1 MFCTYERPSQ
11 AFTSCFVNPYVPL
24 TLPVLVD
31 LLNSA
36 SPSQPSISKVLK
48 SEDLAS
54 LNPIKGLT
62 VTSTKSRLYPKFLSY
77 IYEGE
82 KKKSQPPLHSLHCFP
97 SFSGKATS
105 IMPSN
110 SLILQLSTFDQKRHT
125 SQSRS
130 NWLPLLKVAK
140 ESLTQL
146 TFIEVFAHL
155 HFSDIHFFYPLISI
169 QFPVTQEC
177 EFISTLQTWF
187 CLIQL
192 SF

>member
-36 SPSQPSISKVLK
+36 SPSQPSISKVPK

-82 KKKSQPPLHSLHCFP
+82 KKKKKVNHHSTASLLFQVRLQVSCHQILLF
-97 SFSGKATS
+97 
-105 IMPSN
+105 SN
-110 SLILQLSTFDQKRHT
+110 S
-125 SQSRS
+125 
-130 NWLPLLKVAK
+130 
-140 ESLTQL
+140 
-146 TFIEVFAHL
+146 AHL
-155 HFSDIHFFYPLISI
+155 TKKDTHHKADLTDFH
-169 QFPVTQEC
+169 C
-177 EFISTLQTWF
+177 
-187 CLIQL
+187 
-192 SF
+192 

>member
-82 KKKSQPPLHSLHCFP
+82 KKKSQPPLHCFP

-110 SLILQLSTFDQKRHT
+110 SLILQLSTFDQKRHK

>member
-54 LNPIKGLT
+54 LNQGFDSDFHKVKIISKIFILHLRRG
-62 VTSTKSRLYPKFLSY
+62 K
-77 IYEGE
+77 
-82 KKKSQPPLHSLHCFP
+82 KKKSQPPLHCFP

-140 ESLTQL
+140 ESLTSL
-146 TFIEVFAHL
+146 HSLEVFAHL

-169 QFPVTQEC
+169 QFPVTQER
-177 EFISTLQTWF
+177 EFISTLQMWF